1 MHRIDSLTSGRAN
14 AVTGNDAAHA
24 APDECSMAKTSEID
38 GDNVPC
44 RHFGVVLT
52 MKQWHELA
60 DRLQAARTD
69 IFEPHIRFVSVRS
82 APYGLSGANAAMP
95 RARSA
100 R

>member
-1 MHRIDSLTSGRAN
+1 
-14 AVTGNDAAHA
+14 
-24 APDECSMAKTSEID
+24 MAKTSEVD

-44 RHFGVVLT
+44 RHFGVVFT

-82 APYGLSGANAAMP
+82 APY
-95 RARSA
+95 
-100 R
+100 